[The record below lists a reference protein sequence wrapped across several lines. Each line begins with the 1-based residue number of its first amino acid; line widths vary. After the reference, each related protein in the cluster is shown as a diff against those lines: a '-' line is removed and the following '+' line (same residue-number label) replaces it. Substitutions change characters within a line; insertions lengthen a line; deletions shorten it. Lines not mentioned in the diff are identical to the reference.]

1 MIAVNVRYMVD
12 DVDAA
17 VAFYT
22 TRLSFTLLTKTT
34 HAFAD
39 VAMAPR
45 TMSGT
50 PIGLDAPQCASV
62 EAGAPPLLST
72 GGGRGSRGVQPRG
85 RSRSQLVGAAGIRA
99 SLRAGTSAPWGA
111 RT

>member
-72 GGGRGSRGVQPRG
+72 GGGRGAEASSRADDRDLNSWGPP
-85 RSRSQLVGAAGIRA
+85 A
-99 SLRAGTSAPWGA
+99 SGLH
-111 RT
+111 